1 METSRVLCGVRSCY
15 HVAFAFA
22 LCAAGGC
29 TAKVGGEQQP
39 GGGGTGAEA
48 GAGAGAGGAASTSSG
63 GLTWRRLRRLS
74 VREYANVV
82 SDLLGPDA
90 AAEVATALPLEPRL
104 GGFDNQDSALFV
116 SAAFQESV
124 ADLAEKLA
132 KAAEP
137 ATLWSCDTVAGS
149 AACVE
154 DFLVS
159 FATRAYGRHPTEDE
173 LARLRTVAAT
183 GEDYAA
189 ALRLIVEVVLQSP
202 HTLYV
207 SELGPLDSVATPGQP
222 LRLTPDE
229 VASQLSFLLRG
240 SRPDEEL
247 RAAAASTNFAQ
258 PQDIEREATRLL
270 GAPSSLRELRRF
282 VFGWLDMEE
291 IAQAPKSAEAFPELT
306 EAVVSAMQQELDAFV
321 DARLEGAGTVADFF
335 TATPSSVSQDLRAI
349 YGADYDAAG
358 GFDPARR
365 AGVLSLPGFLTY
377 HASQQ
382 HSGPVER
389 GLFVRRQLLCTV
401 IPPPPAAVLERLAN
415 SSLDDVDRTKTTR
428 QKYEVHLDDSSCS
441 GCHRQFD
448 PIGFGMEEMDGIGRY
463 RTTENGLP
471 VDSTGELSGTDVDG
485 PFEGVAQLSGKLAQ
499 SELLEAC
506 VVNHFFRFATAR
518 TAEPADARVL
528 ADWSAAFSR
537 AGGKLEAL
545 ISAYVAHP
553 TFALR
558 RDDR

>member
-1 METSRVLCGVRSCY
+1 VRFCY
-15 HVAFAFA
+15 HLAFAFA

-29 TAKVGGEQQP
+29 TAEVGGEQQP
-39 GGGGTGAEA
+39 GGDGTGAGA
-48 GAGAGAGGAASTSSG
+48 GAAAGAGAGGAASTSSG

-90 AAEVATALPLEPRL
+90 AAEVVTALPLEPRL

-137 ATLWSCDTVAGS
+137 ATLWECDTLAGS
-149 AACVE
+149 TSCVE

-159 FATRAYGRHPTEDE
+159 FATRAYGRRPAEDE
-173 LARLRTVAAT
+173 LTRLRTVAAT
-183 GEDYAA
+183 GEDYATS
-189 ALRLIVEVVLQSP
+189 LRLIVEVVLQSP
-202 HTLYV
+202 HTLYA
-207 SELGPLDSVATPGQP
+207 SELGPRDAAATPGQP

-229 VASQLSFLLRG
+229 LASQLSFLLRG

-247 RAAAASTNFAQ
+247 RAAAASTKFAD

-270 GAPSSLRELRRF
+270 AASSSLRELRRF

-291 IAQAPKSAEAFPELT
+291 IAEAPKSAEAFPELT
-306 EAVVSAMQQELDAFV
+306 EAVVSAMQQELDAFL

-335 TATPSSVSQDLRAI
+335 TATPSSVSQELRAI
-349 YGADYDAAG
+349 YGADYEPAG

-415 SSLDDVDRTKTTR
+415 NPLDDVDRTKTTR

-485 PFEGVAQLSGKLAQ
+485 PFEGVAQLSSKLAQ
-499 SELLEAC
+499 SKMLEAC

-518 TAEPADARVL
+518 SAEPDDTRVL
-528 ADWSAAFSR
+528 ADWSAAFSQ